1 MGFIIRLL
9 ISAAALWVA
18 EAIIPGI
25 DYDGGLVG
33 LLGVALIFGLVN
45 AVIRPILVV
54 LTCPLVLL
62 TLGLF
67 LFVLN
72 AFLLWLTGEFASAL
86 GIDFRVEGFWAA
98 LLGGIVIGLV
108 STLLNVFVGRE
119 GRRER
124 RED

>member
-1 MGFIIRLL
+1 M
-9 ISAAALWVA
+9 
-18 EAIIPGI
+18 
-25 DYDGGLVG
+25 
-33 LLGVALIFGLVN
+33 N

-72 AFLLWLTGEFASAL
+72 AFLLWLTSELSGAL
-86 GIDFRVEGFWAA
+86 GIDFQVEGFWPA

-108 STLLNVFVGRE
+108 SALLNAFVGS
-119 GRRER
+119 ER
-124 RED
+124 RRQE